1 MDSLERYRSAQER
14 TYQEALG
21 ELKAGRKRSHWMWF
35 IFPQIDGLGVSETSK
50 RYAISDIEEAQRF
63 LADPVLGPR
72 LQECVRAALGHPNLS
87 ARELLG
93 SPDDMKFRSC
103 LTLFEIA
110 DPEELLFK
118 EALVTFFAGV
128 RDAKTIALVGL

>member
-1 MDSLERYRSAQER
+1 MDSLGRYRSAQER
-14 TYQEALG
+14 TYQAALA

-50 RYAISDIEEAQRF
+50 RYALSGIEEAQRY
-63 LADPVLGPR
+63 LADPVLGAR
-72 LQECVRAALGHPNLS
+72 LRECVHAALRHPDLS

-103 LTLFEIA
+103 LTLFELA
-110 DPEELLFK
+110 DPEEPLFK
-118 EALVTFFAGV
+118 EALMTFYSGV
-128 RDAKTIALVGL
+128 RDARTVALVGI